1 MFYFNDKM
9 TFTNKN
15 GEYELDKNL
24 LDFIISEV
32 GKESGKEEIYQYL
45 LDHSVL
51 EKETVVQSHGNSA
64 RLSIPKSFV
73 GKHVRYWIA
82 ILPDIKQE

>member
-9 TFTNKN
+9 TFTSDT
-15 GEYELDKNL
+15 GEYELDKDL
-24 LDFIISEV
+24 LEFITKNKDM
-32 GKESGKEEIYQYL
+32 GKEQIYQYL
-45 LDHSVL
+45 LDHTIL

-64 RLSIPKSFV
+64 RLSVPKTLL

-82 ILPDIKQE
+82 VLPDIKRE